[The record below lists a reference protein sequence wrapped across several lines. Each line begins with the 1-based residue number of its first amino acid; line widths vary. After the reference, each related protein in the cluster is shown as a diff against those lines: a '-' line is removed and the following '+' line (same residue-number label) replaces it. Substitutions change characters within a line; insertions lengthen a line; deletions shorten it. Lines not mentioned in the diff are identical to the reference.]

1 MTCLEP
7 DMERYEH
14 RTVGLPI
21 IDSYPPLAGW
31 QLHSLAHQVNFT
43 CAMCN
48 TRRESVMLAIDD
60 GQRPAC
66 PACYARQLGDRFP
79 A

>member
-1 MTCLEP
+1 MTCLDKTPE
-7 DMERYEH
+7 
-14 RTVGLPI
+14 TVGLPI

-48 TRRESVMLAIDD
+48 KRRESVMLAIDD